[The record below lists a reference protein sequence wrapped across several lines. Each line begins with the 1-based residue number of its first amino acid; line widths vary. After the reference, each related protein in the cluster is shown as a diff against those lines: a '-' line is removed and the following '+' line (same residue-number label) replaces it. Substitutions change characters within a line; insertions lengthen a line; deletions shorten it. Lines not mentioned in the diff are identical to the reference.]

1 MSGHKNVVAA
11 PKRVRKNVVAAP
23 KRVRNKHAEQ
33 PSLFGPAPLIEGE
46 DAAAYNE
53 FLAKISSA
61 VKPKDFLEEIWV
73 RDLVDLSWEALR
85 MRRIKARLLKPALSP
100 GFYDYSTTIDSV
112 ERIDRMVMNAEA
124 RRNATLREIERHRSC
139 MAEALRR
146 ATDDVVDAEFEDVA
160 RDAPDDEVAR
170 DEVDEGPDEH
180 DRGGQYDEDH
190 VA

>member
-1 MSGHKNVVAA
+1 MDAAKWQQGIAMGRKNAVAL
-11 PKRVRKNVVAAP
+11 PKRVT
-23 KRVRNKHAEQ
+23 HAEQ

-46 DAAAYNE
+46 DAAAYDE

-61 VKPKDFLEEIWV
+61 VKPKDFLEELWI
-73 RDLVDLSWEALR
+73 RDVLDLSWEALR
-85 MRRIKARLLKPALSP
+85 MRRIKARLLKSALSP

-124 RRNATLREIERHRSC
+124 RRNSALREIERHRSC

-160 RDAPDDEVAR
+160 RDPPDDNVAR
-170 DEVDEGPDEH
+170 DEVDEEPDEY
-180 DRGGQYDEDH
+180 DPGGGYGEDD

>member
-1 MSGHKNVVAA
+1 MSG
-11 PKRVRKNVVAAP
+11 RKNVVAAL

-46 DAAAYNE
+46 NAATYDE

-73 RDLVDLSWEALR
+73 RDVVDLSWEALR
-85 MRRIKARLLKPALSP
+85 MRRIKATLLKSALSP
-100 GFYDYSTTIDSV
+100 GFYDYSATIKSV

-124 RRNATLREIERHRSC
+124 RRNAALREIERHRSC

-146 ATDDVVDAEFEDVA
+146 ATDDVVDAEFVDVP
-160 RDAPDDEVAR
+160 RDAPHDEVAR
-170 DEVDEGPDEH
+170 DEVDAEPDE
-180 DRGGQYDEDH
+180 DDPRGRYDEDD